1 MAAFREN
8 PRRMILIG
16 LVILVLICLVG
27 VLIFRILTAGDEV
40 AGGPTPPPATTEA
53 TTQPTATQPPAA
65 ADTPTPTR
73 VLSQETP
80 TAEAEDTEEA
90 QEVAKPTS
98 TPAKP
103 TPTPTRKAA
112 ATTAPAASG
121 GAPVQQQP
129 VEVKNLLKNG
139 DFEAGFDQRGA
150 ALDWEPFR
158 NDGFQAIY
166 TNETFPY
173 IESGSN
179 AQRVTIVG
187 ATQYSRYAGI
197 YQQVEVVPGQV
208 YTLTLHGQIRSV
220 VGDVNQSSFGYRMQ
234 YAISQTGLK
243 NWANVPEAEWV
254 ELPWDEQPI
263 NASVTKFYSYTTTI
277 EPAAAKITLFVRGW
291 NKWPDQSE
299 GQYTFDSFSLVG
311 PSTTAAPVQTS
322 AGEAGT
328 SGATSSSAT
337 PASGDTM
344 IDKGLP
350 TTGAGDDHPL
360 MQDGRFWGGLLILLL
375 LATGAVYR
383 ARWGY

>member
-27 VLIFRILTAGDEV
+27 VLIFRIFTAGDEV

-53 TTQPTATQPPAA
+53 TTEPTATPLPAE
-65 ADTPTPTR
+65 DTPTPTR
-73 VLSQETP
+73 VLADETP
-80 TAEAEDTEEA
+80 TVAAEAEETA
-90 QEVAKPTS
+90 TPTP
-98 TPAKP
+98 TAAKP
-103 TPTPTRKAA
+103 TPTPTKK
-112 ATTAPAASG
+112 APATAAPVVSG
-121 GAPVQQQP
+121 GAAAQP
-129 VEVKNLLKNG
+129 IEIKNLLKNG
-139 DFEAGFDQRGA
+139 DFEAGFDQSGV
-150 ALDWEPFR
+150 ALEWKPFR

-187 ATQYSRYAGI
+187 ATQYNRYAGI
-197 YQQVEVVPGQV
+197 YQQVEVVPNQV
-208 YTLTLHGQIRSV
+208 YTLTLHGQIRSA
-220 VGDVNQSSFGYRMQ
+220 VGDINQSSFGYRMQ
-234 YAISQTGLK
+234 YAVSQTGLK

-277 EPAAAKITLFVRGW
+277 EPATAKITLFVRGW

-311 PSTTAAPVQTS
+311 PSTAAAPLQTS
-322 AGEAGT
+322 AGEVGAGETT
-328 SGATSSSAT
+328 STSPTNAT
-337 PASGDTM
+337 PTTGDAM

-350 TTGAGDDHPL
+350 TTGADDERHL

-375 LATGAVYR
+375 LAAGAVYR

>member
-1 MAAFREN
+1 M
-8 PRRMILIG
+8 
-16 LVILVLICLVG
+16 
-27 VLIFRILTAGDEV
+27 
-40 AGGPTPPPATTEA
+40 
-53 TTQPTATQPPAA
+53 
-65 ADTPTPTR
+65 
-73 VLSQETP
+73 
-80 TAEAEDTEEA
+80 
-90 QEVAKPTS
+90 
-98 TPAKP
+98 
-103 TPTPTRKAA
+103 
-112 ATTAPAASG
+112 
-121 GAPVQQQP
+121 QQQP

-150 ALDWEPFR
+150 ALEWEPFR

-166 TNETFPY
+166 ANETFPY

-277 EPAAAKITLFVRGW
+277 EPAAARITLFVRGW

-311 PSTTAAPVQTS
+311 PSTAPAPVQTS

-337 PASGDTM
+337 PTSGDAM

-350 TTGAGDDHPL
+350 TTGTGDAPHL

>member
-27 VLIFRILTAGDEV
+27 VLIFRIFTAGDEV
-40 AGGPTPPPATTEA
+40 AGGPTPLPATTEA
-53 TTQPTATQPPAA
+53 TTEPTATLLPAE
-65 ADTPTPTR
+65 DTPTPTR
-73 VLSQETP
+73 VLSAETP
-80 TAEAEDTEEA
+80 TVEAEADETAE
-90 QEVAKPTS
+90 PTA
-98 TPAKP
+98 TTARP
-103 TPTPTRKAA
+103 TPTPTPRTPATAA
-112 ATTAPAASG
+112 PVVSG
-121 GAPVQQQP
+121 GAAAQP
-129 VEVKNLLKNG
+129 GEIKNLLKNG
-139 DFEAGFDQRGA
+139 NFEAGFDQRGV
-150 ALDWEPFR
+150 ALEWEPFR

-187 ATQYSRYAGI
+187 ATQFNRYAGI

-208 YTLTLHGQIRSV
+208 YTLTLHGQIRSA
-220 VGDVNQSSFGYRMQ
+220 VGDINQSSYGYRMQ
-234 YAISQTGLK
+234 YALSQTGLQ

-277 EPAAAKITLFVRGW
+277 EPATAKITLFVRGW

-311 PSTTAAPVQTS
+311 PSTVATPLQTS
-322 AGEAGT
+322 AGGAGT
-328 SGATSSSAT
+328 GGTTTITNTTST
-337 PASGDTM
+337 TTTGDAM

-350 TTGAGDDHPL
+350 TTGAGDDHHL

-375 LATGAVYR
+375 LAAGAVYR

>member
-73 VLSQETP
+73 VLSEETP
-80 TAEAEDTEEA
+80 TVAAEANETAEST
-90 QEVAKPTS
+90 P

-121 GAPVQQQP
+121 GAAVQQP

-139 DFEAGFDQRGA
+139 DFEAGFDQGGV
-150 ALDWEPFR
+150 ALEWEPFR

-187 ATQYSRYAGI
+187 ATEYSRYAGI
-197 YQQVEVVPGQV
+197 YQQVKVVPGQV
-208 YTLTLHGQIRSV
+208 YTLTLHGQLRSA

-234 YAISQTGLK
+234 YAVSQTGLK

-277 EPAAAKITLFVRGW
+277 EPATAKITLFVRGW

-311 PSTTAAPVQTS
+311 PSTAAAPVQTS
-322 AGEAGT
+322 AGEAETG
-328 SGATSSSAT
+328 GATSTNAT
-337 PASGDTM
+337 PTSGDTM

-350 TTGAGDDHPL
+350 TTGAGDNHPL

-375 LATGAVYR
+375 LAAGAVYR